1 MLSLDYKKELIG
13 FCIQSLQQKEA
24 ELQIELDDTM
34 KIANDYGPQKDR
46 YDGFRNQQM
55 RKIEMHTVQIH
66 AVQSDIRE
74 FLQINTE
81 HVSNSVKLG
90 SLFSTSDQTILVAT
104 GLGKVEFKG
113 DSIFVISPKVPFY
126 EALKGLKQGEVG
138 DFRGKKISINEVV

>member
-1 MLSLDYKKELIG
+1 MLSLDYKKELID
-13 FCIQSLQQKEA
+13 FCIQSLQKKEA

-90 SLFSTSDQTILVAT
+90 SLFSTNDQRL
-104 GLGKVEFKG
+104 
-113 DSIFVISPKVPFY
+113 
-126 EALKGLKQGEVG
+126 
-138 DFRGKKISINEVV
+138 